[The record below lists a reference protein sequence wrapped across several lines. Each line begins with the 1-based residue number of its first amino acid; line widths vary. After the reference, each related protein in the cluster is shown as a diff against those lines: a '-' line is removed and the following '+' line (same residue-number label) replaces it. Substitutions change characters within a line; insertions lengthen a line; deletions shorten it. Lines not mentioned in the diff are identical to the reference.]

1 MQKTKN
7 TLHFAKNLINQ
18 GLLDYIG
25 WSVTTPYPGS
35 QLYNIALKYDLIKPE
50 LRGQWDAWLCE
61 DTFVMRLPGV
71 DEREMARMK
80 TIGQILRGKLIL
92 RSHNFG
98 LKDIPFFTKKG
109 MKLIYNELR
118 SMYAGR

>member
-1 MQKTKN
+1 VQKTKN